1 MTATT
6 DRATDLSAGRAAN
19 GPTTYG
25 NWARPRT
32 PGLIPRLGIVG
43 SAGLLAGVVLVLLT
57 AQARGFTAGLVALV
71 LLLVGLAPALYRSP
85 AGRNGWQVA
94 AGQAGWAAGRA
105 RGQHLYL
112 AAKVPP
118 RPGDGQPV
126 AFGQHRLPG
135 LLASSK
141 LFEVATPTGQR
152 VALVHVPAARHY
164 TVQLGIA
171 PEGDA
176 LVDEDTIDAWVAG
189 WAGWLADLGHE
200 PALVAA
206 VVTVEAAPDPGH
218 RLAAEVGRQI
228 AAGCPAFAADVL
240 RECAATYPAA
250 APDVTARVALTF
262 SAKRDDV
269 TERAV
274 GSRRTRRPRTRTAD
288 EMAQLVLSRLPGLV
302 AGLAGTGAG
311 ESTPL
316 SAAGLARTVRVAYD
330 PAVADELDAA
340 AAAGKDMPVSWDEAG
355 PVGAVE
361 AFESYRHDSAASV
374 TWSMVDA
381 PRGAVTSRVLAA
393 LLGECTGALRK
404 RVTLTFRPHRAG
416 DAAAIVDADVRT
428 AIGWEGARAGE
439 AKATETAALAA
450 ARQTAREEAAGA
462 GLTRF
467 ALLVTVTADPAAL
480 EEVAEQAVQLG
491 RASRLRLRRCYG
503 SQAAAFAAALGV
515 GLVLPAHV
523 ASTGGSS

>member
-1 MTATT
+1 MTATA
-6 DRATDLSAGRAAN
+6 DRATD

-43 SAGLLAGVVLVLLT
+43 SAGLLAGIVLVLLT
-57 AQARGFTAGLVALV
+57 AQARGFTAGVAVLV
-71 LLLVGLAPALYRSP
+71 LLLAGLAPALYRSP

-94 AGQAGWAAGRA
+94 AGQAGWAAGKA

-176 LVDEDTIDAWVAG
+176 LVDQDTIDAWVAG
-189 WAGWLADLGHE
+189 WAGWLGNLGHE

-228 AAGCPAFAADVL
+228 TAGCPTFAA
-240 RECAATYPAA
+240 
-250 APDVTARVALTF
+250 
-262 SAKRDDV
+262 
-269 TERAV
+269 
-274 GSRRTRRPRTRTAD
+274 
-288 EMAQLVLSRLPGLV
+288 
-302 AGLAGTGAG
+302 
-311 ESTPL
+311 
-316 SAAGLARTVRVAYD
+316 
-330 PAVADELDAA
+330 
-340 AAAGKDMPVSWDEAG
+340 
-355 PVGAVE
+355 
-361 AFESYRHDSAASV
+361 
-374 TWSMVDA
+374 VDA

-393 LLGECTGALRK
+393 LLGECKGALRK

-523 ASTGGSS
+523 AATGAAP

>member
-1 MTATT
+1 MTATA
-6 DRATDLSAGRAAN
+6 DRPAD

-43 SAGLLAGVVLVLLT
+43 SAGLLAGIVLVLLT
-57 AQARGFTAGLVALV
+57 AQARGFGAGVAVLV

-118 RPGDGQPV
+118 RPGDGPPV

-135 LLASSK
+135 LLASSR

-176 LVDEDTIDAWVAG
+176 LVDQDTIDAWVAG
-189 WAGWLADLGHE
+189 WAGWLANLGHE

-228 AAGCPAFAADVL
+228 TDGCPAFAADVL

-269 TERAV
+269 TERALV
-274 GSRRTRRPRTRTAD
+274 SRRTRRPRTRTAE
-288 EMAQLVLSRLPGLV
+288 EMGQLVLARLPGLL
-302 AGLAGTGAG
+302 AGLSGTGAG
-311 ESTPL
+311 EITPL
-316 SAAGLARTVRVAYD
+316 SAAALARTVRVAYD

-340 AAAGKDMPVSWDEAG
+340 AASGQDMPVSWDEAG
-355 PVGAVE
+355 PVAAVE

-393 LLGECTGALRK
+393 VLGECKGALRK

-480 EEVAEQAVQLG
+480 EQVAEQAVQLG

-523 ASTGGSS
+523 ASTGAAP

>member
-1 MTATT
+1 MTATA
-6 DRATDLSAGRAAN
+6 DRPAD

-43 SAGLLAGVVLVLLT
+43 SAGLLAGIVLVLLT
-57 AQARGFTAGLVALV
+57 AQARGFGAGVAVLV

-118 RPGDGQPV
+118 RPGDGPPV

-135 LLASSK
+135 LLASSR

-189 WAGWLADLGHE
+189 WAGWLANLGHE

-228 AAGCPAFAADVL
+228 TAGCPAFAADVL

-269 TERAV
+269 TEQALV
-274 GSRRTRRPRTRTAD
+274 SRRARRPRTRTAE
-288 EMAQLVLSRLPGLV
+288 EMGQLVLSRLPGLL
-302 AGLAGTGAG
+302 AGLSGTGAG
-311 ESTPL
+311 EITPL

-340 AAAGKDMPVSWDEAG
+340 ASGRDMPGSWDEAG
-355 PVGAVE
+355 PVGTVE

-393 LLGECTGALRK
+393 VLGECKGALRK

-480 EEVAEQAVQLG
+480 EQVAEQAVQLG

-523 ASTGGSS
+523 ASTGAAP